1 MANEEYVI
9 CNKTDLTNI
18 ADAVR
23 EKNGETQGYSINRL
37 PNAISNLKTPIDNK
51 TIITD
56 ADGKLKTAIGGYE
69 TVDYNIIWDG
79 NTEGKEYVDISG
91 IPYYLI
97 SERTFTTEQLIGC
110 SIEFSSGNSYYN
122 IEESQIHTMVDGL
135 LAIVTDQIIVVT
147 GAPITIEGINF
158 NKNGVYCAIAPTV
171 PVYLTH
177 LFKSQIEKIPD
188 RFINI
193 PTELKNPYA
202 LTFTGAVN
210 DSYDGSSGKTVNI
223 PTSLKNPYALT
234 FTGAVTGN
242 YDGSSGK
249 TVNIPTVPT
258 SLKNPYA
265 LTITVGD
272 TTVTYDG
279 SSAKSISIS
288 DGTEVSY

>member
-69 TVDYNIIWDG
+69 TVDYDITWDG

-110 SIEFSSGNSYYN
+110 SIEFSSGDNYYN
-122 IEESQIHTMVDGL
+122 IEENQIHSLVDGL
-135 LAIVTDQIIVVT
+135 LMIVTEQTIVVT

-158 NKNGVYCAIAPTV
+158 NKNGVYCAIANGSKKAAAKAAIAPTV

-177 LFKSQIEKIPD
+177 LYKSQIEKIPD
-188 RFINI
+188 KFINI
-193 PTELKNPYA
+193 PTELKKSLCFNIYW
-202 LTFTGAVN
+202 
-210 DSYDGSSGKTVNI
+210 GS
-223 PTSLKNPYALT
+223 
-234 FTGAVTGN
+234 
-242 YDGSSGK
+242 
-249 TVNIPTVPT
+249 
-258 SLKNPYA
+258 
-265 LTITVGD
+265 
-272 TTVTYDG
+272 
-279 SSAKSISIS
+279 
-288 DGTEVSY
+288 E

>member
-69 TVDYNIIWDG
+69 TVDYDITWDG
-79 NTEGKEYVDISG
+79 NTEGKEYVDVNG
-91 IPYYLI
+91 NPFYLI

-110 SIEFSSGNSYYN
+110 SIEFSSGDSYYN
-122 IEESQIHTMVDGL
+122 VEESQIQTVVNGL
-135 LAIVTDQIIVVT
+135 LMIGTNGQPIVVVT
-147 GAPITIEGINF
+147 GAPITVEGINF
-158 NKNGVYCAIAPTV
+158 NKNGVYCTIANGNGSKKAAAKSAIAPTV

-177 LFKSQIEKIPD
+177 LYKSQIEKIPD

-193 PTELKNPYA
+193 PT
-202 LTFTGAVN
+202 
-210 DSYDGSSGKTVNI
+210 
-223 PTSLKNPYALT
+223 SLKNPNAL
-234 FTGAVTGN
+234 
-242 YDGSSGK
+242 
-249 TVNIPTVPT
+249 I
-258 SLKNPYA
+258 
-265 LTITVGD
+265 ITVGD
-272 TTVTYDG
+272 TTIIYDG
-279 SSAKSISIS
+279 SSEESISIS

>member
-23 EKNGETQGYSINRL
+23 EKNGETQGYSINGL

-69 TVDYNIIWDG
+69 TVEYDITWDG
-79 NTEGKEYVDISG
+79 NTEGKEYVDLSG
-91 IPYYLI
+91 GQGSQLYYLI

-110 SIEFSSGNSYYN
+110 SIEFSSGNGYYN
-122 IEESQIHTMVDGL
+122 IEESQIHTVVDGIL
-135 LAIVTDQIIVVT
+135 MIVTEHTIVVT
-147 GAPITIEGINF
+147 GAPMTIEGINF
-158 NKNGVYCAIAPTV
+158 NKNGVYCAIENGNGSKKAAKAAIAPTV

-177 LFKSQIEKIPD
+177 LYKSQIEKIPN

-193 PTELKNPYA
+193 PTSLKNPYA

-210 DSYDGSSGKTVNI
+210 DSYDGSSDI
-223 PTSLKNPYALT
+223 
-234 FTGAVTGN
+234 
-242 YDGSSGK
+242 

-265 LTITVGD
+265 LTITVGN
-272 TTVTYDG
+272 TTITYDG
-279 SSAKSISIS
+279 SSAKSINIS